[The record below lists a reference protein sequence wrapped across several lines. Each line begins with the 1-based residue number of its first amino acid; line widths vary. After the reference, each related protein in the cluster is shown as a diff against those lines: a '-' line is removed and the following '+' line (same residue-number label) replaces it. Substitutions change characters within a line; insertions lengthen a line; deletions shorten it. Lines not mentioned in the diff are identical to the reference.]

1 MTSCL
6 KSLTKWT
13 REACRVSLMKRWT
26 FWIWLML
33 MLAMMSLLTKV
44 ALMRYALTPIPS
56 PNRSTR
62 SISLSNWGCL
72 MLQLTASSL
81 SLVYFKH
88 TSWMLFLITSYEDRI
103 THTSLTTNLIF
114 NWTSLTRFAMSK
126 TPSLCLSFFA
136 SLSKL
141 VQKKAKKHNLHSKQ
155 AFRQSQR

>member
-33 MLAMMSLLTKV
+33 MQAMMSLLTKV
-44 ALMRYALTPIPS
+44 ASMRYVLTLIPS
-56 PNRSTR
+56 PNKSTR
-62 SISLSNWGCL
+62 SISLSSSGCL
-72 MLQLTASSL
+72 MLQRAASSL

-88 TSWMLFLITSYEDRI
+88 TSWMLSLITSCEDRI
-103 THTSLTTNLIF
+103 THISLTTNLIF
-114 NWTSLTRFAMSK
+114 NWTSLTRFAMCK
-126 TPSLCLSFFA
+126 TPSLSLSFSA

-141 VQKKAKKHNLHSKQ
+141 VQRKVKNHNWPSKQ
-155 AFRQSQR
+155 ALPQSQR